1 VLAEI
6 QVFLLFIFTPVL
18 SQQLLNILAA
28 QVMLSE
34 SREPAKAR
42 VHQCFQFREQRLLRL
57 FESLA
62 RHKIIMRAE
71 MPDLLPQR
79 EQQFG
84 RMRDVAREIFT
95 SALSNASIENAF
107 ARNVN
112 CERRV
117 LRIGEDLHDLD
128 AYSRVFVVSM
138 GKAAHTMAAALEA
151 QVGSSLEGIVAS
163 VEPASQLHT
172 SQIRGFRYFHG
183 GHPTPTAE
191 SIEAATA
198 ILKSLD
204 ALDSAS
210 LAIFM
215 ISGGGSSIVEK
226 PIDSEISLTDLATT
240 YQTLVHSG
248 APIAEINAIRK
259 HLSAVKGGRLALAA
273 YPAQQVSILVSDVPD
288 ATPDALASGPTMPD
302 STSIYDCEQIAAK
315 YNLLGQFPKSVA
327 NLFRQ
332 HALDETPKSDDH
344 AFIRARWWTVLS
356 NQVAI
361 DQAAVSATRAGFAVE
376 IDNSC
381 DDWPYDKAA
390 DYLLNRL
397 RELRSKVSRVCLIS
411 GGEVIVAVRNGGMG
425 GRNQQF
431 ALACAEQISGH
442 DITVLSAGTDGIDGN
457 SPAAGAIVD
466 GSTVNRAG
474 GTETLRRAL
483 SSFDAYPLLD
493 AIGDAIVTGPTG
505 NNLRD
510 LRILL
515 AY

>member
-1 VLAEI
+1 MSDL
-6 QVFLLFIFTPVL
+6 TP
-18 SQQLLNILAA
+18 
-28 QVMLSE
+28 
-34 SREPAKAR
+34 AR
-42 VHQCFQFREQRLLRL
+42 DQQFR
-57 FESLA
+57 
-62 RHKIIMRAE
+62 
-71 MPDLLPQR
+71 
-79 EQQFG
+79 
-84 RMRDVAREIFT
+84 RMREVAREIFT
-95 SALSNASIENAF
+95 AALKNASIEAAF
-107 ARNVN
+107 ARNVH

-163 VEPASQLHT
+163 PVEPANLV
-172 SQIRGFRYFHG
+172 RGFRYFQG

-191 SIEAATA
+191 SINAANA

-204 ALDSAS
+204 ALDSTS

-226 PIDSEISLTDLATT
+226 PVASVNDDDISLPDLAST

-259 HLSAVKGGRLALAA
+259 HLSAVKGGRLAQAA
-273 YPAQQVSILVSDVPD
+273 YPAQQVSIFVSDVPD

-302 STSIYDCEQIAAK
+302 STSIHDCERIAAQ
-315 YNLLGQFPKSVA
+315 YNLIEQFPKSVA
-327 NLFRQ
+327 DLFRQ
-332 HALDETPKSDDH
+332 HALDETPKSDDP

-356 NQVAI
+356 NRVAI
-361 DQAAVSATRAGFAVE
+361 DEAAAAATQAGFAVE
-376 IDNSC
+376 VDNSC

-390 DYLLNRL
+390 AYLLNRL
-397 RELRSKVSRVCLIS
+397 RDLRSKVSRVCLIS
-411 GGEVIVAVRNGGMG
+411 GGEVTVTVRNGGIG

-431 ALACAEQISGH
+431 ALACAEPISGQ

-457 SPAAGAIVD
+457 SPAAGAVVD
-466 GSTVNRAG
+466 GSTIARGGAAG
-474 GTETLRRAL
+474 AVQQAL
-483 SSFDAYPLLD
+483 ATFNAFPLLD
-493 AIGDAIVTGPTG
+493 KLGDTVMTGPTG

-510 LRILL
+510 LRLLL